1 VLKIAALVLAAASA
15 TQTPALMTSSPWWE
29 KVTVT
34 LSGDGKAQSCNY
46 ETNLKVAA
54 SNTCEV
60 SGAAK
65 GFSASSTS
73 SGSKE
78 ELTRITFERRFV
90 PGAAA
95 PADTSMTPGDT
106 LLGKQVM
113 ALAID
118 GSGAVK
124 ACKVIDKGGEL
135 TPEYG
140 CDEAQT
146 EKFEAMA
153 SRTAAAHRMGYMTV
167 LVYGHEEHVA

>member
-1 VLKIAALVLAAASA
+1 MLKIAALVLAAASA
-15 TQTPALMTSSPWWE
+15 TQTPALKSGTPWWE

-34 LSGDGKAQSCNY
+34 LTGDGKAQSCNY
-46 ETNLKVAA
+46 ETSLKVAA
-54 SNTCEV
+54 SNTCDV
-60 SGAAK
+60 SGGAK

-78 ELTRITFERRFV
+78 ELTRITFERRFM
-90 PGAAA
+90 PGVAA

-124 ACKVIDKGGEL
+124 ACKVIDKGGEM
-135 TPEYG
+135 TPDQIWQVFRAEYLEREQG
-140 CDEAQT
+140 WIFTHIE
-146 EKFEAMA
+146 
-153 SRTAAAHRMGYMTV
+153 
-167 LVYGHEEHVA
+167 